1 MNKFAAALVV
11 YVVDAVAVDTNMIA
25 LGSNGE
31 VGLAQAIMDNYTVEF
46 GHNNGV
52 HQQSYVEPQQNYGA
66 QESYDP
72 QQTYGQENF
81 DHQQTYGQ
89 ESYDP

>member
-52 HQQSYVEPQQNYGA
+52 HQ
-66 QESYDP
+66 
-72 QQTYGQENF
+72 
-81 DHQQTYGQ
+81 
-89 ESYDP
+89 